1 MMFLPTKDDDKA
13 ALAAGDTGKKTARVK
28 LPRRSIY
35 VMSGPSRLDW
45 KHGIVQQ
52 RPTDPPPPWNPHN
65 LRKSLTLRSTKV
77 FSDVHFERTLRQNSA
92 ERNSLLARQKAQARF
107 PPRNAQGEALTDEV
121 LQKERSLA
129 HQVLQLMES
138 GLLPSDLS
146 FQQGEV
152 TFSLPPGATNRTI
165 SEPNQN
171 ATTAA
176 ASANSASAFH
186 GEGYRLGTGHSDTGG
201 GGDGIQQAIN
211 ASLQSLAAERAKRK
225 QSTVGRGDP
234 FSYSSAASPSPT
246 KRGRKGDR
254 GSGGTTVIDLAG
266 DSDAEAEEKKQDDGD
281 EMEEKMPANRV
292 LDGDDDDIIVTCI
305 D

>member
-77 FSDVHFERTLRQNSA
+77 FSDVYFERALQRQNSA

-171 ATTAA
+171 ATIAA
-176 ASANSASAFH
+176 PSANSAPAFQ
-186 GEGYRLGTGHSDTGG
+186 GEGYRLGTNHSDAGG
-201 GGDGIQQAIN
+201 GGDEIQLAIN
-211 ASLQSLAAERAKRK
+211 VSLRLLAAERAKRK
-225 QSTVGRGDP
+225 QSAMGRGAP
-234 FSYSSAASPSPT
+234 SSAAASSSSPT

-254 GSGGTTVIDLAG
+254 GSGWATVIDLAG
-266 DSDAEAEEKKQDDGD
+266 ESDEEAEEKKQDDGD
-281 EMEEKMPANRV
+281 EMDGKMPANKV